1 MSSNFLYKE
10 LKNIISE
17 SDNYILTKGLD
28 RLWERDKE
36 KIESKEFFL
45 KKGYTLE
52 TAEKYIKEV
61 GIELAH
67 MCYNTTYIVKS
78 EDLDEESA
86 NTLFR
91 LRKKLNEYWLKDNYG
106 VTKPGRWHTMLNI
119 SMTHPYAGLQPH
131 TDNPEE
137 LVERNPNHIPAY
149 IKGLVY
155 IGDRDKDYTD
165 LGTRLYKGKGRETEF
180 KEIPFIPTNGLL
192 FIPNEFSYHGTFYNS
207 TEIKKRYTVVFE
219 YVLLEDIEK

>member
-36 KIESKEFFL
+36 KIETKEFFL

-137 LVERNPNHIPAY
+137 LVERNLNHIPAY
-149 IKGLVY
+149 IKGLIY

-192 FIPNEFSYHGTFYNS
+192 FVPNKVSYHGTFYTS
-207 TEIKKRYTVVFE
+207 AEIKKRYTVVFE